1 MLALVLIGISITH
14 LMSWSKNVFAY
25 IPITLFLLLLSSTP
39 AILWVTQRVL
49 TMNNQSLCS
58 HNNIEHAVFI
68 DFLAFTTP
76 MSAFKDLHTYQ
87 EVGFQWRKY
96 PCVPNP
102 LFYCSQHYSCGNNG
116 NRALTDEQS
125 ARYLADLNQCY
136 FDRMKL
142 FFADF
147 FGLSMGIPRG
157 RGGHFYDNS
166 AVLYSDMGG
175 YEPMGTVFFGGNKD
189 TVYVQISGK
198 GCAHVFSYTT
208 PKRIYNILNH
218 LDITELKRLDLATD
232 DYNGIYT
239 CQGALRDYKD
249 DAFYTG
255 KGPKPCIETAFAI
268 NADGEPTKE
277 IVTVGSRQ
285 SRTYW
290 RIYNKALE
298 QKVSGVWYRS
308 EVELKSVPIENLLN
322 ISNVYTGICA
332 YSQQIN
338 IAKPIKIMRG
348 KGRKAVDS
356 LENSLRWIRKQG
368 SQTLAKVFHF
378 VQGDMNQFIDLLI
391 QPQHLDDLN
400 LQLNIPYQYQNLL
413 REKLTI
419 SQAPF

>member
-1 MLALVLIGISITH
+1 
-14 LMSWSKNVFAY
+14 
-25 IPITLFLLLLSSTP
+25 
-39 AILWVTQRVL
+39 
-49 TMNNQSLCS
+49 MNNQSLS
-58 HNNIEHAVFI
+58 PQNNLNNHVFI

-87 EVGFQWRKY
+87 AVGFEWRKY
-96 PCVPNP
+96 PCIPNP
-102 LFYCSQHYSCGNNG
+102 IFYRSHQYSSDNP
-116 NRALTDEQS
+116 ALTSEQS
-125 ARYLADLNQCY
+125 ERYLSDLNQCY

-198 GCAHVFSYTT
+198 GCAHVFSHTT

-218 LDITELKRLDLATD
+218 LDITDLKRLDLATD
-232 DYNGIYT
+232 DYEGIYT

-298 QKVSGVWYRS
+298 QKVSGIWFRS

-332 YSQQIN
+332 YAQQIN
-338 IAKPIKIMRG
+338 VASPVKILRG

-378 VQGDMNQFIDLLI
+378 VEGDIHQFIDLLI
-391 QPQHLDDLN
+391 QSKHLNDLN
-400 LQLNIPYQYQNLL
+400 IQLNIPHKYQDLL
-413 REKLTI
+413 REKLNI
-419 SQAPF
+419 SRIPF